1 MRSRRGEF
9 PEGCRF
15 RRFTEQPRDGNNT
28 TGSRS
33 GVCSKKTMPSVCPKG
48 GFGRTSCSQRKKKAW
63 HLEVRVFFC
72 AESTE
77 ASRRGNS
84 LLPTLRTN
92 LFCYPRVKTGL
103 SVLLN
108 CTATQCDI
116 QEHSLSIMTCPREEP
131 PLPHLL
137 KCV

>member
-1 MRSRRGEF
+1 METTQQDLGQEF
-9 PEGCRF
+9 VAKKQCLQFVLKGDLEELPV
-15 RRFTEQPRDGNNT
+15 PRE
-28 TGSRS
+28 
-33 GVCSKKTMPSVCPKG
+33 
-48 GFGRTSCSQRKKKAW
+48 KKKAW